1 MFSSKCVSID
11 IPKQTLT
18 KSQEEKSRKTRP
30 SNKCIKRSPCVQ
42 CNCFVFYICN
52 LLIKLQQGGQGL
64 TQHTYYIKKK
74 KKTPPKNAENRC
86 VPACQ
91 EGWLWNI
98 KMHIFSLCALGSSY
112 CSHPWSNLSIEE
124 GTEKVN
130 TCHSVSACFTGDW
143 CMPVRRRFFVC
154 LLLLPLSFSRLPWL
168 SPFVSMHIW
177 TL

>member
-1 MFSSKCVSID
+1 MHQKISLCSVQLFCILHL
-11 IPKQTLT
+11 QFAY
-18 KSQEEKSRKTRP
+18 QAATRWA
-30 SNKCIKRSPCVQ
+30 RLDTTH
-42 CNCFVFYICN
+42 
-52 LLIKLQQGGQGL
+52 LL
-64 TQHTYYIKKK
+64 YKKK